1 MAQLVA
7 DRKFIERGYGDRNF
21 PVAAAARIWEN
32 GMVQLGASDGLARL
46 AGATGTSANDV
57 CVGCSKFRADNVDG
71 GNSAISV
78 EVKSDTV
85 RPMFN
90 SGGADTITLADVG
103 KDCYVVDGQTVA
115 LTSNTGARG
124 RAGRIHDVTE
134 LGVWVRFDR

>member
-1 MAQLVA
+1 M
-7 DRKFIERGYGDRNF
+7 ERGYGDRNF
-21 PVAAAARIWEN
+21 PVAASAVIWDN

-46 AGATGTSANDV
+46 GGAAGTSANDV
-57 CVGCSKFRADNVDG
+57 CVGCAHGRADNATG

-90 SGGADTITLADVG
+90 SAGGDLITVADIG

-115 LTSNTGARG
+115 LTSNSNARG

-134 LGVWVRFDR
+134 HGVWVRFDR